1 MVESQGVEYLVL
13 DDPPGLIISVI
24 PTVSV
29 EVDRLGSS
37 IPSDLAPTSR
47 EDRGEAEHENEEMF
61 STC

>member
-1 MVESQGVEYLVL
+1 MVESQGMEDLVL
-13 DDPPGLIISVI
+13 DVPPGHIISEI

-37 IPSDLAPTSR
+37 IPPDLAPTAS
-47 EDRGEAEHENEEMF
+47 EDGGEAEYENEEMF

>member
-1 MVESQGVEYLVL
+1 MENLVL
-13 DDPPGLIISVI
+13 DVPPGHIVSVI

-29 EVDRLGSS
+29 KVDRLGSS
-37 IPSDLAPTSR
+37 SPSDLAPTSR